1 MYLCCAISKFEMK
14 NFILRL
20 LSVFCIALIVFVLCK
35 PLFMLAVGGYD
46 MWRWLDVV
54 SHGLSMDCSVAA
66 YIAAVPAIAA
76 AVLAFRPVG
85 WLRVAVKV
93 YFGVVSAVVAMCL
106 VADAALYPYWGFKL
120 DVTPIFYFTTSP
132 SAAMAS
138 VPLWQWAVGA
148 AVIAAIAVGMYKAL
162 TGAYFAFANGTA
174 RAPRRWLK
182 ALGMAVVVAA
192 LFLPIRG
199 GVTVSTMNPSRAY
212 FSPDTRLNHA
222 AVNPVFSLLYSS
234 AHQGNFEKQ
243 FRFMADDEAEA
254 IMDALAAEGD
264 SVPRLGFLPDI
275 QLIILE
281 SFSSHLM
288 PNLGGDSVAMR
299 LDSIAAEGW
308 LWTDAY
314 ASSFRTD
321 RGVPAAVCGYPGP
334 PTTTLLKYVNKL
346 DGLPSLPLSLKTLHD
361 YDMTY
366 YYGGDINFANLNAM
380 VVAAGFDRIV
390 SDRDFPVGER
400 LSKWGVHDDRV
411 FARAAADA
419 KSGLHD
425 GRPRF
430 TVVQTSS
437 SHEPYEVPYSS
448 RFEDKKLNSF
458 AYADSC
464 LGAYIDELK
473 CLPCWDSTLVVIV
486 PDHYGSWPEGLTEP
500 KDLHH
505 VPLVF
510 AGGALR
516 HMAAPDSALLSLP
529 ASQTDI
535 AATVL
540 GLLGDDTSSW
550 RFSRN
555 LLDPAREPFAFF
567 SRRNFAAMRHSRFGD
582 AVLSIDTGE
591 PFGSSS
597 DTTLV
602 LLKAYLQTLYTDLS
616 KR

>member
-1 MYLCCAISKFEMK
+1 MK
-14 NFILRL
+14 NFKFRL
-20 LSVFCIALIVFVLCK
+20 LSVFCIALAVFAVAK
-35 PLFMLAVGGYD
+35 PLFMLAAGGYD
-46 MWRWLDVV
+46 MGRWLDVV
-54 SHGLSMDCSVAA
+54 GHGLSMDCSVAA
-66 YIAAVPAIAA
+66 YLTAIPAIAA
-76 AVLAFRPVG
+76 AVLAFKPLR
-85 WLRVAVKV
+85 WLHIALRV
-93 YFGVVSAVVAMCL
+93 YFGVVSVAVAMCL

-132 SAAMAS
+132 AAAMAS

-148 AVIAAIAVGMYKAL
+148 VAIAAIAAGMYKAL
-162 TGAYFAFANGTA
+162 AGAYFAFADGSA
-174 RAPRRWLK
+174 RAPRRGLK
-182 ALGMAVVVAA
+182 AAAMAVIVAL

-234 AHQGNFEKQ
+234 AHQGNFDKQ
-243 FRFMADDEAEA
+243 FRFMPDNEAEA
-254 IMDALAAEGD
+254 IMEALAAEGD
-264 SVPRLGFLPDI
+264 SVPRLGFMPDI
-275 QLIILE
+275 HIVILE
-281 SFSSHLM
+281 SFSAHLM
-288 PNLGGDSVAMR
+288 PSLGGDYVAMR
-299 LDSIAAEGW
+299 LDSIAAGGW

-314 ASSFRTD
+314 ASAYRTD
-321 RGVPAAVCGYPGP
+321 RGVPAVVCGYPGP
-334 PTTTLLKYVNKL
+334 PTTSLLKYVNKL
-346 DGLPSLPLSLKTLHD
+346 DGLPSLPASLKLQHD

-366 YYGGDINFANLNAM
+366 YYGGDINFTNLNAM
-380 VVAAGFDRIV
+380 LVAAGFDRIV

-419 KSGLHD
+419 KAAPRD
-425 GRPRF
+425 GRRRF

-437 SHEPYEVPYSS
+437 SHEPFEVPYSS
-448 RFEDKKLNSF
+448 RFENKKLNAF

-464 LGAYIDELK
+464 LGAYVDELRR
-473 CLPCWDSTLVVIV
+473 LPRWDSTLVVIV

-500 KDLHH
+500 RDLHH
-505 VPLVF
+505 IPIVF
-510 AGGALR
+510 TGGALR
-516 HMAAPDSALLSLP
+516 HVAVDSTLLSLP

-540 GLLGDDTSSW
+540 GLLGDDTSCW

-555 LLDPAREPFAFF
+555 LLDPAREPFAFY
-567 SRRNFAAMRHSRFGD
+567 SRRNFAAMRHARLGD

-591 PFGSSS
+591 AYEASS

-616 KR
+616 ER

>member
-1 MYLCCAISKFEMK
+1 MK

-20 LSVFCIALIVFVLCK
+20 LSVFCIALAVFAVAK
-35 PLFMLAVGGYD
+35 PLFMLAAGGYD
-46 MWRWLDVV
+46 MGRWLDVV
-54 SHGLSMDCSVAA
+54 GHGLSMDCSVAA
-66 YIAAVPAIAA
+66 YLTAMPAIAA
-76 AVLAFRPVG
+76 AVLAFKPLR
-85 WLRVAVKV
+85 WLHIALRV
-93 YFGVVSAVVAMCL
+93 YFGVVSVAVAMCI

-132 SAAMAS
+132 AAAMAS

-148 AVIAAIAVGMYKAL
+148 VAIAAIAAGMYKAL
-162 TGAYFAFANGTA
+162 AGAYFAFADGSA
-174 RAPRRWLK
+174 RAPRRGLK
-182 ALGMAVVVAA
+182 AAAMAVVVAL

-234 AHQGNFEKQ
+234 AHQGNFDKQ
-243 FRFMADDEAEA
+243 FRFMPDDEAEA
-254 IMDALAAEGD
+254 IMEALAAEGD
-264 SVPRLGFLPDI
+264 SVPRLGFMPDI
-275 QLIILE
+275 HLVILE
-281 SFSSHLM
+281 SFSAHLM
-288 PNLGGDSVAMR
+288 PSLGGDSVAMR
-299 LDSIAAEGW
+299 LDSIAAGGW

-314 ASSFRTD
+314 ASAYRTD
-321 RGVPAAVCGYPGP
+321 RGVPAVVCGYPGP
-334 PTTTLLKYVNKL
+334 PTTSLLKYVNKL
-346 DGLPSLPLSLKTLHD
+346 DGLPSLPASLKLQHD

-366 YYGGDINFANLNAM
+366 YYGGDINFTNLNAM
-380 VVAAGFDRIV
+380 LVAAGFDRIV

-400 LSKWGVHDDRV
+400 LSKWGVYDDRV

-419 KSGLHD
+419 KAAPRD
-425 GRPRF
+425 GRRRF

-437 SHEPYEVPYSS
+437 SHEPFEVPYSS
-448 RFEDKKLNSF
+448 RFDNKKLNAF

-464 LGAYIDELK
+464 LGAYVDELRR
-473 CLPCWDSTLVVIV
+473 LPRWDSTLVVIV

-500 KDLHH
+500 RDLHH
-505 VPLVF
+505 IPIVF
-510 AGGALR
+510 TGGALR
-516 HMAAPDSALLSLP
+516 HVDVDSTLLSLP

-540 GLLGDDTSSW
+540 GLIGDDTSCW

-555 LLDPAREPFAFF
+555 LLDPAREPFAFY
-567 SRRNFAAMRHSRFGD
+567 SRRNFAAMRHARLGD

-591 PFGSSS
+591 AYEASS

-616 KR
+616 ER

>member
-1 MYLCCAISKFEMK
+1 MK

-20 LSVFCIALIVFVLCK
+20 LSVYCIALAVFAVAK
-35 PLFMLAVGGYD
+35 PLFMLAAGGYD
-46 MWRWLDVV
+46 MGRWLDVV
-54 SHGLSMDCSVAA
+54 GHGLSMDCSVAA
-66 YIAAVPAIAA
+66 YLTVIPAIAA
-76 AVLAFRPVG
+76 AVLAFKPLR
-85 WLRVAVKV
+85 WLHIALRV
-93 YFGVVSAVVAMCL
+93 YFGVVSAAVAMCI

-132 SAAMAS
+132 AAAMAS

-148 AVIAAIAVGMYKAL
+148 VAIAAIAAGMYKAW
-162 TGAYFAFANGTA
+162 TGAYFAFADSTV
-174 RAPRRWLK
+174 RAPRRGLK
-182 ALGMAVVVAA
+182 AAAMAVIVAL

-212 FSPDTRLNHA
+212 FSPDMRLNHA

-234 AHQGNFEKQ
+234 AHQGDFEKQ
-243 FRFMADDEAEA
+243 FRVMSEDEAEA
-254 IMDALAAEGD
+254 AMDALAVEGD
-264 SVPRLGFLPDI
+264 SVPRLGFKPDI

-281 SFSSHLM
+281 SFSAHLM
-288 PNLGGDSVAMR
+288 PSLGGDSVAMR

-314 ASSFRTD
+314 ASSYRTD
-321 RGVPAAVCGYPGP
+321 RGVPATVCGYPGP
-334 PTTTLLKYVNKL
+334 PTTSLLKYVNKL
-346 DGLPSLPLSLKTLHD
+346 DGLPSLPASLKSQHD

-366 YYGGDINFANLNAM
+366 YYGGDINFTNLNAM
-380 VVAAGFDRIV
+380 LVAAGFDRIV

-411 FARAAADA
+411 FARAAADVKA
-419 KSGLHD
+419 APRD

-437 SHEPYEVPYSS
+437 SHEPFEVPYSS
-448 RFEDKKLNSF
+448 RFENKKLNAF

-473 CLPCWDSTLVVIV
+473 QLPSWDSTLVVIV

-510 AGGALR
+510 TGGAIR
-516 HMAAPDSALLSLP
+516 DIAVDSTLLSLP

-540 GLLGDDTSSW
+540 GLLGDDTSCW

-555 LLDPAREPFAFF
+555 LLDPAREPFAFY
-567 SRRNFAAMRHSRFGD
+567 SRRNFAAMRHARLGD

-591 PFGSSS
+591 PYEASS

>member
-1 MYLCCAISKFEMK
+1 M
-14 NFILRL
+14 
-20 LSVFCIALIVFVLCK
+20 SVYCIALAVFAVAK
-35 PLFMLAVGGYD
+35 PLFMLAAGGYD
-46 MWRWLDVV
+46 MGRWLDVV
-54 SHGLSMDCSVAA
+54 GHGLSMDCSVAA
-66 YIAAVPAIAA
+66 YLTVIPAIAA
-76 AVLAFRPVG
+76 AVLAFKPLR
-85 WLRVAVKV
+85 WLHIALRV
-93 YFGVVSAVVAMCL
+93 YFGVVSAAVAMCI

-132 SAAMAS
+132 AAAMAS

-148 AVIAAIAVGMYKAL
+148 VAIAAIAAGMYKAW
-162 TGAYFAFANGTA
+162 TGAYFAFADSTV
-174 RAPRRWLK
+174 RAPRRGLK
-182 ALGMAVVVAA
+182 AAAMAVIVAL

-212 FSPDTRLNHA
+212 FSPDMRLNHA

-234 AHQGNFEKQ
+234 AHQGDFEKQ
-243 FRFMADDEAEA
+243 FRFMSEDEAEA
-254 IMDALAAEGD
+254 AMDALAVEGD
-264 SVPRLGFLPDI
+264 SVPRLGFKPDI

-281 SFSSHLM
+281 SFSAHLM
-288 PNLGGDSVAMR
+288 PSLGGDSVAMR

-314 ASSFRTD
+314 ASSYRTD
-321 RGVPAAVCGYPGP
+321 RGVPATVCGYPGP
-334 PTTTLLKYVNKL
+334 PTTSLLKYVNKL
-346 DGLPSLPLSLKTLHD
+346 DGLPSLPASLKSQHD

-366 YYGGDINFANLNAM
+366 YYGGDINFTNLNAM
-380 VVAAGFDRIV
+380 LVAAGFDRIV

-411 FARAAADA
+411 FARAAADVKA
-419 KSGLHD
+419 APRD

-437 SHEPYEVPYSS
+437 SHEPFEVPYSS
-448 RFEDKKLNSF
+448 RFENKKLNAF

-473 CLPCWDSTLVVIV
+473 QLPSWDSTLVVIV

-510 AGGALR
+510 TGGAIR
-516 HMAAPDSALLSLP
+516 DIAVDSTLLSLP

-540 GLLGDDTSSW
+540 GLLGDDTSCW

-555 LLDPAREPFAFF
+555 LLDPAREPFAFY
-567 SRRNFAAMRHSRFGD
+567 SRRNFAAMRHARLGD

-591 PFGSSS
+591 PYEASS

>member
-1 MYLCCAISKFEMK
+1 MK
-14 NFILRL
+14 NFIFRL
-20 LSVFCIALIVFVLCK
+20 LSVFCIALAVFAVAK
-35 PLFMLAVGGYD
+35 PLFMLAAGGYD
-46 MWRWLDVV
+46 MGRWLDVV
-54 SHGLSMDCSVAA
+54 GHGLSMDCSVAA
-66 YIAAVPAIAA
+66 YLTAIPAIAA
-76 AVLAFRPVG
+76 AVLAFKPLR
-85 WLRVAVKV
+85 WLHIALRV
-93 YFGVVSAVVAMCL
+93 YFGVVSVAVAMCL

-132 SAAMAS
+132 AAAMAS

-148 AVIAAIAVGMYKAL
+148 VAIAAIAAGMYKAL
-162 TGAYFAFANGTA
+162 AGAYFAFADGSA
-174 RAPRRWLK
+174 RAPRRGLK
-182 ALGMAVVVAA
+182 AAAMAVIVAL

-234 AHQGNFEKQ
+234 AHQGNFDKQ
-243 FRFMADDEAEA
+243 FRFMPDNEAEA
-254 IMDALAAEGD
+254 IMEALAAEGD
-264 SVPRLGFLPDI
+264 SVPRLGFMPDI
-275 QLIILE
+275 HLVILE
-281 SFSSHLM
+281 SFSAHLM
-288 PNLGGDSVAMR
+288 PSLGGDSVAMR
-299 LDSIAAEGW
+299 LDSIAAGGW

-314 ASSFRTD
+314 ASAYRTD
-321 RGVPAAVCGYPGP
+321 RGVPAVVCGYPGP
-334 PTTTLLKYVNKL
+334 PTTSLLKYVNKL
-346 DGLPSLPLSLKTLHD
+346 DGLPSLPASLKLQHD

-366 YYGGDINFANLNAM
+366 YYGGDINFTNLNAM
-380 VVAAGFDRIV
+380 LVAAGFDRIV

-419 KSGLHD
+419 KAAPRD
-425 GRPRF
+425 GRRRF

-437 SHEPYEVPYSS
+437 SHEPFEVPYSS
-448 RFEDKKLNSF
+448 RLGNKKLNAF

-464 LGAYIDELK
+464 LGAYVDELRR
-473 CLPCWDSTLVVIV
+473 LPRWDSILVVIV

-500 KDLHH
+500 RDLHH
-505 VPLVF
+505 IPIVF
-510 AGGALR
+510 TGGALR
-516 HMAAPDSALLSLP
+516 HVAVDSTLLSLP

-540 GLLGDDTSSW
+540 GLLGDDTSCW

-555 LLDPAREPFAFF
+555 LLDPAREPFAFY
-567 SRRNFAAMRHSRFGD
+567 SRRNFAAMRHARLGD

-591 PFGSSS
+591 AYEASS

-616 KR
+616 ER

>member
-1 MYLCCAISKFEMK
+1 MK

-20 LSVFCIALIVFVLCK
+20 LSVYCIALAVFAVAK
-35 PLFMLAVGGYD
+35 PMFMLAAGGYD
-46 MWRWLDVV
+46 MGRWLDVV
-54 SHGLSMDCSVAA
+54 VHGLSMDCSVAA
-66 YIAAVPAIAA
+66 YLTVIPAIAA
-76 AVLAFRPVG
+76 AVLAFKSAR
-85 WLRVAVKV
+85 WLHVAMRV

-132 SAAMAS
+132 AAAMAS

-148 AVIAAIAVGMYKAL
+148 VAIAAIAAGMYKAW
-162 TGAYFAFANGTA
+162 TGAYFAFADSTV
-174 RAPRRWLK
+174 RAPRRGLK
-182 ALGMAVVVAA
+182 AAAMAVIVAL

-212 FSPDTRLNHA
+212 FSPDMRLNHA

-243 FRFMADDEAEA
+243 FRFMSEDEAEA
-254 IMDALAAEGD
+254 AMDALAVEGD
-264 SVPRLGFLPDI
+264 SVPRLGFKPDI

-281 SFSSHLM
+281 SFSAHLM
-288 PNLGGDSVAMR
+288 PSLGGDSVAMR

-314 ASSFRTD
+314 ASSYRTD
-321 RGVPAAVCGYPGP
+321 RGVPATVCGYPGP
-334 PTTTLLKYVNKL
+334 PTTSLLKYVNKL
-346 DGLPSLPLSLKTLHD
+346 DGLPSLPASLKSQHD

-366 YYGGDINFANLNAM
+366 YYGGDINFTNLNAM
-380 VVAAGFDRIV
+380 LVAAGFDRIV

-419 KSGLHD
+419 KATPRD

-437 SHEPYEVPYSS
+437 SHEPFEVPYSS
-448 RFEDKKLNSF
+448 RFENKKLNAF

-473 CLPCWDSTLVVIV
+473 RIPGWDSTLVVIV

-510 AGGALR
+510 TGGAIR
-516 HMAAPDSALLSLP
+516 DIAVDSALLSLP

-540 GLLGDDTSSW
+540 GLLGDDTSCW

-555 LLDPAREPFAFF
+555 LLDPAREPFAFY
-567 SRRNFAAMRHSRFGD
+567 SRRNFAAMRHARLGD

-591 PFGSSS
+591 PYEASS

>member
-1 MYLCCAISKFEMK
+1 MK

-20 LSVFCIALIVFVLCK
+20 LSVYCIALAVFAVAK
-35 PLFMLAVGGYD
+35 PLFMLAAGGYD
-46 MWRWLDVV
+46 MGRWLDVV
-54 SHGLSMDCSVAA
+54 GHGLSMDCSVAA
-66 YIAAVPAIAA
+66 YLTVIPAIAA
-76 AVLAFRPVG
+76 AVLAFKPAR
-85 WLRVAVKV
+85 WLHVAMKV

-132 SAAMAS
+132 AAAMAS

-148 AVIAAIAVGMYKAL
+148 VAIAAIAAGMYKAW
-162 TGAYFAFANGTA
+162 TGAYFAFADNTV
-174 RAPRRWLK
+174 RAPRRGLK
-182 ALGMAVVVAA
+182 AAAMAVIVAL

-212 FSPDTRLNHA
+212 FSPDMRLNHA

-234 AHQGNFEKQ
+234 AHQGDFEKQ
-243 FRFMADDEAEA
+243 FRFMSEDEAEA
-254 IMDALAAEGD
+254 AMDALAVEGD
-264 SVPRLGFLPDI
+264 SVPRLGFKPDI

-281 SFSSHLM
+281 SFSAHLM
-288 PNLGGDSVAMR
+288 PSLGGDSVAMR

-314 ASSFRTD
+314 ASSYRTD
-321 RGVPAAVCGYPGP
+321 RGVPATVCGYPGP
-334 PTTTLLKYVNKL
+334 PTTSLLKYVNKL
-346 DGLPSLPLSLKTLHD
+346 DGLPSLPASLKSQHD

-366 YYGGDINFANLNAM
+366 YYGGDINFTNLNAM
-380 VVAAGFDRIV
+380 LVAAGFDRIV

-400 LSKWGVHDDRV
+400 LSKWGVHDDRM
-411 FARAAADA
+411 FARAAADVKA
-419 KSGLHD
+419 APRD

-437 SHEPYEVPYSS
+437 SHEPFEVPYSS
-448 RFEDKKLNSF
+448 RFENKKLNAF

-473 CLPCWDSTLVVIV
+473 QLPSWDSTLVVIV

-510 AGGALR
+510 TGGAIR
-516 HMAAPDSALLSLP
+516 DVAVDSALLSLP

-540 GLLGDDTSSW
+540 GLLGDDTSCW

-555 LLDPAREPFAFF
+555 LLDPAREPFAFY
-567 SRRNFAAMRHSRFGD
+567 SRRNFAAMRHARLGD

-591 PFGSSS
+591 SSEASS

>member
-1 MYLCCAISKFEMK
+1 MK

-20 LSVFCIALIVFVLCK
+20 LSVYCIALAVFAVAK
-35 PLFMLAVGGYD
+35 PLFMLAAGGYD
-46 MWRWLDVV
+46 MGRWLDVV
-54 SHGLSMDCSVAA
+54 GHGLSMDCSVAA
-66 YIAAVPAIAA
+66 YLTVIPASAA
-76 AVLAFRPVG
+76 AVLAFKPLR
-85 WLRVAVKV
+85 WLHIALRV
-93 YFGVVSAVVAMCL
+93 YFGVVSAAVAMCI

-132 SAAMAS
+132 AAAMAS

-148 AVIAAIAVGMYKAL
+148 VAIAAIAAGMYKAW
-162 TGAYFAFANGTA
+162 TGAYFAFADSTV
-174 RAPRRWLK
+174 RAPRRGLK
-182 ALGMAVVVAA
+182 AAAMAVIVAL

-212 FSPDTRLNHA
+212 FSPDMRLNHA

-234 AHQGNFEKQ
+234 AHQGDFEKQ
-243 FRFMADDEAEA
+243 FRFMSEDEAEA
-254 IMDALAAEGD
+254 AMDALAVEGD
-264 SVPRLGFLPDI
+264 SVPRLGFKPDI

-281 SFSSHLM
+281 SFSAHLM
-288 PNLGGDSVAMR
+288 PSLGGDSVAMR

-314 ASSFRTD
+314 ASSYRTD
-321 RGVPAAVCGYPGP
+321 RGVPATVCGYPGP
-334 PTTTLLKYVNKL
+334 PTTSLLKYVNKL
-346 DGLPSLPLSLKTLHD
+346 DGLPSLPASLKSQHD

-366 YYGGDINFANLNAM
+366 YYGGDINFTNLNAM
-380 VVAAGFDRIV
+380 LVAAGFDRIV

-411 FARAAADA
+411 FARAAADVKA
-419 KSGLHD
+419 APRD

-437 SHEPYEVPYSS
+437 SHEPFEVPYSS
-448 RFEDKKLNSF
+448 RFENKKLNAF

-473 CLPCWDSTLVVIV
+473 QLPSWDSTLVVIV

-510 AGGALR
+510 TGGAIR
-516 HMAAPDSALLSLP
+516 DIAVDSTLLSLP

-540 GLLGDDTSSW
+540 GLLGDDTSCW

-555 LLDPAREPFAFF
+555 LLDPAREPFAFY
-567 SRRNFAAMRHSRFGD
+567 SRRNFAAMRHARLGD

-591 PFGSSS
+591 PYEASS

>member
-1 MYLCCAISKFEMK
+1 MK

-20 LSVFCIALIVFVLCK
+20 LSVFCIALAVFAVAK
-35 PLFMLAVGGYD
+35 PLFMLAAGGYD
-46 MWRWLDVV
+46 MGRWLDVV
-54 SHGLSMDCSVAA
+54 GHGLSMDCSVAA
-66 YIAAVPAIAA
+66 YLTAMPAIAA
-76 AVLAFRPVG
+76 AVLAFKPLR
-85 WLRVAVKV
+85 WLHIALRV
-93 YFGVVSAVVAMCL
+93 YFGVVSVAVAMCI

-132 SAAMAS
+132 AAAMAS

-148 AVIAAIAVGMYKAL
+148 VAIAAIAAGMYKAL
-162 TGAYFAFANGTA
+162 AGAYFAFADGSA
-174 RAPRRWLK
+174 RAPRRGLK
-182 ALGMAVVVAA
+182 AAAMAVVVAL

-234 AHQGNFEKQ
+234 AHQGNFDKQ
-243 FRFMADDEAEA
+243 FRFMPDDEAEA
-254 IMDALAAEGD
+254 IMEALAAEGD
-264 SVPRLGFLPDI
+264 SVPRLGFMPDI
-275 QLIILE
+275 HLVILE
-281 SFSSHLM
+281 SFSAHLM
-288 PNLGGDSVAMR
+288 PSLGGDSVAMR
-299 LDSIAAEGW
+299 LDSIAAGGW

-314 ASSFRTD
+314 ASAYRTD
-321 RGVPAAVCGYPGP
+321 RGVPAVVCGYPGP
-334 PTTTLLKYVNKL
+334 PTTSLLKYVNKL
-346 DGLPSLPLSLKTLHD
+346 DGLPSLPASLKLQHD

-366 YYGGDINFANLNAM
+366 YYGGDINFTNLNAM
-380 VVAAGFDRIV
+380 LVAAGFDRIV

-400 LSKWGVHDDRV
+400 LSKWGVYDDRV

-419 KSGLHD
+419 KAAPRD
-425 GRPRF
+425 GRRRF

-437 SHEPYEVPYSS
+437 SHEPFEVPYSS
-448 RFEDKKLNSF
+448 RFDNKKLNAF

-464 LGAYIDELK
+464 LGAYVDELWR
-473 CLPCWDSTLVVIV
+473 LPRWDSTLVVIV

-500 KDLHH
+500 RDLHH
-505 VPLVF
+505 IPIVF
-510 AGGALR
+510 TGGALR
-516 HMAAPDSALLSLP
+516 HVDVDSTLLSLP

-540 GLLGDDTSSW
+540 GLIGDDTSCW

-555 LLDPAREPFAFF
+555 LLDPAREPFAFY
-567 SRRNFAAMRHSRFGD
+567 SRRNFAAMRHARLGD

-591 PFGSSS
+591 AYEASS

-616 KR
+616 ER